1 MVVTDHMVIIGG
13 GKAGSRA
20 AIALRENG
28 FEGAVTLITGEAHA
42 PYDRPPLSK
51 SVITGEEVPHPP
63 YLAGMEILAS
73 IKVSLITA
81 NPAVSID
88 REAKTVLL
96 EDGSIVPY
104 SKLLITTGAVPR
116 RLNLP
121 GADSPRVLTLRNFE
135 DAMALRE
142 VLKPGARII
151 IIGGGFIGLEVA
163 TSARKRGADVTLIEG
178 LPRILSRGVPEEI
191 AAIVTARHVAAGVN
205 IHTATGLTGF
215 AEKNG
220 GIEVH
225 LNNGPTV
232 HGDIVLVGIGAVPVT
247 NLAEQA
253 GLAIEN
259 GIAVDD
265 ELRTSDPDIF
275 AAGDCVSFPLS
286 IYGGRR
292 VRLESWRSAQ
302 DQGELAAANMLGKGQ
317 KLATVPWFW
326 SDQYDLTLQISGLQD
341 EASAQVRRDLSD
353 TAFIIF
359 HMAADGRLVA
369 ASGIGTGN
377 AVAKDIRLSEMIIGR
392 SLKPAPDQLADP
404 TVNLKR
410 LLAG

>member
-1 MVVTDHMVIIGG
+1 M
-13 GKAGSRA
+13 
-20 AIALRENG
+20 
-28 FEGAVTLITGEAHA
+28 TLITGEAHA

-51 SVITGEEVPHPP
+51 AVITGEEVPHPP
-63 YLAGMEILAS
+63 YLADMEILAS

-96 EDGSIVPY
+96 EDGTMVPY

-191 AAIVTARHVAAGVN
+191 AAIVTARHVAEGVD
-205 IHTATGLTGF
+205 IRTATGLTGF

-220 GIEVH
+220 RIEVH

-232 HGDIVLVGIGAVPVT
+232 DGDIVLVGIGAVPVT

-275 AAGDCVSFPLS
+275 SAGDCVSFPLS

-302 DQGELAAANMLGKGQ
+302 DQGELAAANMLGKGR

-326 SDQYDLTLQISGLQD
+326 SDQYELTLQIVGLQD
-341 EASAQVRRDLSD
+341 EATSQVRRDVSE

-359 HMAADGRLVA
+359 HLAADGRLVA
-369 ASGIGTGN
+369 ASGIGEGN
-377 AVAKDIRLSEMIIGR
+377 AVAKDIRLAELIIGKG
-392 SLKPAPDQLADP
+392 LKPEPDQLANP
-404 TVNLKR
+404 SVNLKR
-410 LLAG
+410 LLAS